1 MPTVTFL
8 PMGLSVEVK
17 EGKTILQAAVDN
29 HIDLPHAC
37 GGNCSCTTCHV
48 IVRQGEENLSEIE
61 EEEDN
66 RLDMAAGL
74 TIHSRLGCQ
83 ARICGDVIV
92 EVPKFSGHYA
102 RESQH

>member
-1 MPTVTFL
+1 MPTVAFL

-48 IVRQGEENLSEIE
+48 IVRQGEENLSEME

-92 EVPKFSGHYA
+92 EVAKFSAHYA
-102 RESQH
+102 RES

>member
-1 MPTVTFL
+1 
-8 PMGLSVEVK
+8 VEVK
-17 EGKTILQAAVDN
+17 EGETILQASVDN

-92 EVPKFSGHYA
+92 EVSKFSAHYA
-102 RESQH
+102 RES

>member
-1 MPTVTFL
+1 MPTVTFF

-92 EVPKFSGHYA
+92 EVHKFSTHYA
-102 RESQH
+102 RES

>member
-83 ARICGDVIV
+83 PRICGDVIV
-92 EVPKFSGHYA
+92 EVPKFSSHYA
-102 RESQH
+102 RES